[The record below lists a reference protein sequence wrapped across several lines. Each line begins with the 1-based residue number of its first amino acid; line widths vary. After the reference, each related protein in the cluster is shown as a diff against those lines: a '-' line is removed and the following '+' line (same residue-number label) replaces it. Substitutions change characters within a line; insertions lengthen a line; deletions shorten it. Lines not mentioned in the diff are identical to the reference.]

1 MTRITRSQADRESF
15 AVSKISSQNAQS
27 QTNDNE
33 QEIQILNQKNN
44 FYVNLD
50 INVVDSEEQRV
61 INETQIS
68 QRDNV
73 NAFSNNASRSFRNEK
88 TSISKNVF
96 EKNIIHILNKMS
108 SARASK
114 ATRFAKFALWFKKL
128 FQKYSSRRARKVDK
142 KSRFLSNEESTW
154 TRHFS

>member
-1 MTRITRSQADRESF
+1 
-15 AVSKISSQNAQS
+15 VSKISSQNAQS

-73 NAFSNNASRSFRNEK
+73 DTFSNNASRSFRNEK
-88 TSISKNVF
+88 ASISKNVF
-96 EKNIIHILNKMS
+96 EEDIIRILNKMS

-114 ATRFAKFALWFKKL
+114 ATRFAKFIL
-128 FQKYSSRRARKVDK
+128 
-142 KSRFLSNEESTW
+142 
-154 TRHFS
+154 